1 MVGGLAAAA
10 SGFAAA
16 VTLSAQVGWFAFLR
30 DMFILSLPLAVAI
43 AALAAARPDRLRT
56 VCFTGGLTFAAA
68 ANAGFVLAVLP

>member
-1 MVGGLAAAA
+1 M
-10 SGFAAA
+10 
-16 VTLSAQVGWFAFLR
+16 TLSAQVGWYAYLR